1 MIAIDKVVF
10 DTKLRRGIMRSRV
23 LAVLSVIFLASISTT
38 AWSAKSAKPL
48 DIITPNGGEELV
60 KGKKYTIEWNNS
72 GYGKN
77 LKVKIELLKGKGKKA
92 KRAERVIDAK
102 TKNDG
107 KYEWSVPSDVKFN
120 KKVYTIRIVS
130 VGPKGKRKH
139 GHADKSD
146 ARFTFKKK

>member
-1 MIAIDKVVF
+1 MKSSLVVLLS
-10 DTKLRRGIMRSRV
+10 TV
-23 LAVLSVIFLASISTT
+23 LLTSISTS
-38 AWSAKSAKPL
+38 AWAAKSAKPL

-60 KGKKYTIEWNNS
+60 KGKKYFIEWNKS

-77 LKVKIELLKGKGKKA
+77 LRVKIELLKRNA

-107 KYEWSVPSDVKFN
+107 KYEWKVPSDVKFG
-120 KKVYTIRIVS
+120 KKTYRIRIIS
-130 VGPKGKRKH
+130 VGPNGKRKH

-146 ARFTFKKK
+146 GKFSFVKK

>member
-1 MIAIDKVVF
+1 MKSSLI
-10 DTKLRRGIMRSRV
+10 V
-23 LAVLSVIFLASISTT
+23 LLSTVLLTSISTS

-48 DIITPNGGEELV
+48 DVITPNGGEELV
-60 KGKKYTIEWNNS
+60 KGKKYMIEWNKS

-77 LKVKIELLKGKGKKA
+77 LKVKIELLKRNA

-107 KYEWSVPSDVKFN
+107 KYEWKVPSDVKFG
-120 KKVYTIRIVS
+120 KKTYRIRIVS
-130 VGPKGKRKH
+130 IAPSGKRKH

-146 ARFTFKKK
+146 GKFSFVKK

>member
-1 MIAIDKVVF
+1 MKNCLIAILS
-10 DTKLRRGIMRSRV
+10 TV
-23 LAVLSVIFLASISTT
+23 LLASISTA

-60 KGKKYTIEWNNS
+60 KGKKYLIEWNKS

-77 LKVKIELLKGKGKKA
+77 LKVKIELLKRNA
-92 KRAERVIDAK
+92 KRANLVIDAK

-107 KYEWSVPSDVKFN
+107 KYEWTVPSDVKFG
-120 KKVYTIRIVS
+120 KKTYRIRIVS
-130 VGPKGKRKH
+130 VAPSGKRKH

-146 ARFTFKKK
+146 GKFSFVKK